1 MPIGYH
7 HLIRDQRSQIYA
19 LKSNGLMQQQIAAH
33 LKVHPSTFSR
43 ELKRSAGARGY
54 RFQQADGFATER
66 RSVASSHAKCMTP
79 NVIKLIEIK
88 IREKWSPEQISGRLK
103 LELGISVS
111 HETIYQHIWQDKK
124 NGGDLYT
131 HLRHSGKKYNKRSSG
146 KSGRGCIP
154 NRVDIKERPK
164 IVEEKKRLGDWE
176 GDTIIGA
183 QHKGALLT
191 IVDRKSKFTL
201 IEKLDRKT
209 ADEVVMATEESF
221 ARIPDAIVHTITY
234 DNGKEFSDHEKISN
248 LLDAKC
254 YFATPYHS
262 WERGLN
268 EHTNG
273 LIRQYLPKDTDL
285 STVPKSKV
293 KFIEDAL
300 NDRPRKVLNFMT
312 PKEVRNRHRK
322 PLPMFYASG

>member
-66 RSVASSHAKCMTP
+66 RSVASSHAKGMTP